1 MDKNHVFIRCAPS
14 LSPPGTGNRE
24 LTMQSEKLGLLAD
37 KRKQQGQ
44 LLKMLA
50 IYCRRHRLM
59 DVDIGALS
67 PAATDAIGNELV
79 DLFVDRVQQGEMKTP
94 PKTGAHAAGTAGD
107 SRRRIRG
114 Q

>member
-1 MDKNHVFIRCAPS
+1 
-14 LSPPGTGNRE
+14 
-24 LTMQSEKLGLLAD
+24 MQSEKMDLLAD

-59 DVDIGALS
+59 DVNIGALS
-67 PAATDAIGNELV
+67 PEATGAIGNEIV
-79 DLFVDRVQQGEMKTP
+79 DLFVDRIQNGEQKTP
-94 PKTGAHAAGTAGD
+94 PKVGACNAGAVPGNHGRT
-107 SRRRIRG
+107 RG

>member
-1 MDKNHVFIRCAPS
+1 
-14 LSPPGTGNRE
+14 
-24 LTMQSEKLGLLAD
+24 MQSEKLDLLAD

-59 DVDIGALS
+59 DFNLGALS
-67 PAATDAIGNELV
+67 PVAMDVIGNEIV
-79 DLFVDRVQQGEMKTP
+79 DLFVDRIQHAEQKMP
-94 PKTGAHAAGTAGD
+94 PESGAGIAGTIPGNQG
-107 SRRRIRG
+107 RTRF

>member
-1 MDKNHVFIRCAPS
+1 
-14 LSPPGTGNRE
+14 
-24 LTMQSEKLGLLAD
+24 MQSEKLDLLSD

-44 LLKMLA
+44 LLKMLG

-59 DVDIGALS
+59 DFNIGALS
-67 PAATDAIGNELV
+67 PAATDAIGNEIV

-94 PKTGAHAAGTAGD
+94 PKTGAHAAGTARG
-107 SRRRIRG
+107 SRRRIQG